1 VALRGSQLKQFAD
14 ALLDGFPTR
23 ADLELLSL
31 DGLGV
36 TLDVATSDGALP
48 AQTRELILHAQ
59 AHGTLEALLR
69 AAVDLR
75 PRNEII
81 RQLAADFPRWTAE
94 RAPLAEAPVNP
105 TRLRQAIVDA
115 FSVEELQMLSADV
128 EDLLRGR
135 GVNIPVSLEIVGGAG
150 KPAQVLNLV
159 QYLQRRGQL
168 PVLIEAVRATRP
180 GLV

>member
-1 VALRGSQLKQFAD
+1 MALRGPQLKQFAD

-36 TLDVATSDGALP
+36 TLDAATSDGALP

-75 PRNEII
+75 PRNETI

-94 RAPLAEAPVNP
+94 PTPADAAVNP